1 MSCQTTQNRILA
13 LADPAVLAGPLAD
26 HVAGC
31 QACQAWHRLLLQMEV
46 AVAGLPVPADTG
58 RAKAETLKQFRADPA
73 KAKPKPK
80 AKPVEAVKPM
90 TPPPPT
96 PAKPREPRKSFGD
109 RVAHLW
115 PAGAAAAVVCVG
127 ALLWTFAG
135 KKPAP
140 EGAAYAADPMLDR
153 VVAAKVQLDVA
164 KTAPDRMH
172 VLAKL
177 ADDVQDQA
185 KSLYL
190 VAPGEEMVSLS
201 KMYADIVGEALV
213 YQAETLTDA
222 DRRKILGDYTDRL
235 AKAEQQ
241 AERLA
246 AEAPVG
252 SDEPLRE
259 IARAA
264 RDGKNKL
271 AKLREKSL

>member
-26 HVAGC
+26 HVAAC

-73 KAKPKPK
+73 KVKPK
-80 AKPVEAVKPM
+80 AKPAEAVKPI
-90 TPPPPT
+90 PPA

-109 RVAHLW
+109 RVARLW
-115 PAGAAAAVVCVG
+115 PAGAGAAVVCVG
-127 ALLWTFAG
+127 AMLWTFAG

-164 KTAPDRMH
+164 KTAPDRMQ

-213 YQAETLTDA
+213 FQAETLTDA

-246 AEAPVG
+246 AEAPAG

>member
-1 MSCQTTQNRILA
+1 MICQTTQNRILG

-31 QACQAWHRLLLQMEV
+31 QACQVWHRLLLQMEV
-46 AVAGLPVPADTG
+46 AVAGMPVPADTG
-58 RAKAETLKQFRADPA
+58 RGKAETLKQFQAALVKAP
-73 KAKPKPK
+73 AKPKTT
-80 AKPVEAVKPM
+80 KPTEAVKPV
-90 TPPPPT
+90 T
-96 PAKPREPRKSFGD
+96 PAKPREPRKPLGD
-109 RVAHLW
+109 RVARLW
-115 PAGAAAAVVCVG
+115 PAGAVAAVACV
-127 ALLWTFAG
+127 AVVLWSFAG
-135 KKPAP
+135 KKGVP
-140 EGAAYAADPMLDR
+140 EVAAHTADPMLDR

-164 KTAPDRMH
+164 KSAPDRLQ

-190 VAPGEEMVSLS
+190 VAPGDEMVSLS
-201 KMYADIVGEALV
+201 KMYSDIVTEGLMFQAEALDT
-213 YQAETLTDA
+213 AE
-222 DRRKILGDYTDRL
+222 RRILLGDYTDRL

-252 SDEPLRE
+252 SDEPLRD
-259 IARAA
+259 IARTA

-271 AKLREKSL
+271 ARLREKSL

>member
-1 MSCQTTQNRILA
+1 MSCQTTQNRILG
-13 LADPAVLAGPLAD
+13 LADPAALAGPLAD

-46 AVAGLPVPADTG
+46 AVAGMPVPADSG
-58 RAKAETLKQFRADPA
+58 RAKAETLKQFQAAPA
-73 KAKPKPK
+73 KAPAKPKTT
-80 AKPVEAVKPM
+80 KPAEAVKPI
-90 TPPPPT
+90 T
-96 PAKPREPRKSFGD
+96 PAKLRKPLGD
-109 RVAHLW
+109 RVARLW
-115 PAGAAAAVVCVG
+115 PAGAVVAVACVAVV
-127 ALLWTFAG
+127 LWSFAG
-135 KKPAP
+135 KKGTP
-140 EGAAYAADPMLDR
+140 EVAAHTADPMLDR

-164 KTAPDRMH
+164 KSAPDRLQ

-190 VAPGEEMVSLS
+190 VAPGDEMVSLS
-201 KMYADIVGEALV
+201 KMYSDIVTEGLMFQAEALDA
-213 YQAETLTDA
+213 AE
-222 DRRKILGDYTDRL
+222 RRKLLGDYTDRL

-252 SDEPLRE
+252 SDEPLRD
-259 IARAA
+259 IARTA

-271 AKLREKSL
+271 ARLREKSL